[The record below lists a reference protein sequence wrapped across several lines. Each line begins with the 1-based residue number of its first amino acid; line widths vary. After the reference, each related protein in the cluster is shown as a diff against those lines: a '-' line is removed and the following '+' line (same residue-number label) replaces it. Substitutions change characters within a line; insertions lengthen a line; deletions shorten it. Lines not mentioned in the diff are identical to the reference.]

1 MNRVL
6 IPKLIILRIAKAVCQ
21 RVEQMYVLDF
31 VNSEVLL
38 LLPVRIKQ
46 FSGYCVFQI
55 INLIC
60 DLFYV
65 SEERSESIFIQHVGN
80 FSCQGFLLNQLDQK
94 LAVSFVQH
102 MSREMVKELGALL
115 KSDILNELV

>member
-55 INLIC
+55 TNLIC